1 MMDGLPAG
9 SDPSAF
15 GARRDGVGAELV
27 QVAGL
32 GAFQQPMAEI
42 VERAE
47 RVDIRHFETLPVA
60 QAQKDLH
67 PAASLLVQQARTV
80 VGAILHAC
88 ESFSAA
94 AEDGSGGLHDSFLP
108 FERAMDAAVQAG
120 GASVR
125 AVEDVAFLVQLELR
139 QREERLRRVN
149 DASGGL
155 AVIGECDSALRR
167 IRKGFGA
174 IDVAIARAASVAP
187 RLDFSSELEESLLVR
202 EAYAKFRTRLAAEG
216 TPAPGELYAKM
227 RVAGT
232 HIAVL
237 VGWKAYPLLRVR
249 DRLQLRDLQQRI
261 LAWLRPENRVDEIAG
276 MRLWQDVVAFVE
288 MLAQVNRRQEL
299 LKHDAKLVGELLA
312 TFGHDAG
319 VLDEASLAALAPL
332 KGLDDE
338 LDALVASRGT
348 RSALSALLER
358 IASRLGAATG
368 GTTA

>member
-1 MMDGLPAG
+1 MMDGFPAG
-9 SDPSAF
+9 SDPSAH
-15 GARRDGVGAELV
+15 GARRDGVGGEPG
-27 QVAGL
+27 QVASL
-32 GAFQQPMAEI
+32 AAFQQPMAEI
-42 VERAE
+42 VERVE

-80 VGAILHAC
+80 VGAILHEC
-88 ESFSAA
+88 ESLNAA
-94 AEDGSGGLHDSFLP
+94 SEDGGGGLHDSFLP
-108 FERAMDAAVQAG
+108 FERAMDAAVRAG
-120 GASVR
+120 
-125 AVEDVAFLVQLELR
+125 EDVAILLQLELR

-149 DASGGL
+149 DASDGL

-216 TPAPGELYAKM
+216 TPAPSELYAKM

-237 VGWKAYPLLRVR
+237 VGWRAYPLLRVR

-261 LAWLRPENRVDEIAG
+261 LAWLRPENRVDETAG

-299 LKHDAKLVGELLA
+299 LEHDAKLVGALLA
-312 TFGHDAG
+312 TIGEGASP
-319 VLDEASLAALAPL
+319 LDEASLAAFGPL

-348 RSALSALLER
+348 RSALSVLLER
-358 IASRLGAATG
+358 IAGRLGAARG
-368 GTTA
+368 GTST